1 MRKKQKIRMRKSTKY
16 FYTIIAIILLTL
28 SSMSLLKNLSEENMK
43 TKTEEIYNYTNK
55 FNYDY
60 QVNLSKNEYIK
71 DTQMTDKSLVYV
83 TDLIDTTTLDLNYE
97 YVASKE
103 SNLQYTYSIIGKM
116 QVVYT
121 KDGEEQKIWDE
132 DEVLV
137 KEKQLEEIS
146 NQINIKEKLKLDLKD
161 KNELLDKFKQQMGM
175 TIDAKYT
182 VKLKVNVVTQIEEK
196 EVEANYEPEIQI
208 DLAEKTTKITG
219 KNNQEDSQYIS
230 KEYQVNK
237 SGNMLIII
245 FDIILLGIAIAIL
258 KYVTKSKTAN
268 RVKNEYRQELNR
280 ILKICQDKIVQVST
294 RPTDNPDSI
303 VYVKD
308 FGEIVKVSEELFK
321 PILYYSDNQ
330 KEEAWFSVMSG
341 NTTYRYIL
349 KR

>member
-182 VKLKVNVVTQIEEK
+182 VKLKVDVTTQIEEK
-196 EVEANYEPEIQI
+196 EVQASYEPEIQI